1 MNPMLLCDAYKLGHM
16 EQYPEGTT
24 LVYSNFTARN
34 FKHMEKVYP
43 VDKMVFFGLSGVL
56 GKMVKMWD
64 NEFFDQPYIH
74 VKSDF
79 QRKVGHFV
87 KPDWVGYKYFEELHE
102 LGYLPLKI
110 MALPEGSK
118 VGPNVPVFTIENELP
133 QFFWLTNFVETYLS
147 AELWK
152 MSTAATIANVYR
164 EILLKYARK
173 TGSPEAFVD
182 WQGHDFSYRGLSC
195 SEDAAKTGAAHLTSF
210 LGTDTPPAIDYLFEN
225 YDVDGEFIGGSV
237 PACYDDQT
245 EILTDQGWK
254 LFKDVSP
261 SQKVAQYHPDGT
273 IDFVIPSEYYNMPYN
288 GPMVCFSKSGY
299 GYVDMVVTPNHKMI
313 RLHNERGLEFFE
325 AGDFSYHNRNGY
337 SHRSNIIVAGKTKTS
352 GNGLTAIDRLKI
364 AFQADGAL
372 PSHAE
377 DYNGKRSGKFPIRFS
392 LKKERKKERLVKILE
407 EANLEY
413 TLSEYDNDYY
423 SFWINCEEK
432 LLKDF
437 SWVNVSEISYDW
449 AKEFIEELQYWDGS
463 SKKRTIVYS
472 SINQSCVDK
481 VHAIA
486 SISGYKGQINSFLDK
501 RDDYKRQTT
510 HSIVLMRDKYLVS
523 GNDVKRTLVD
533 YSGNVHCVS
542 VPTKMLLVRR
552 NGRASVCG
560 NTEHSCMSAG
570 GKDTEFET
578 YERLLTKVYPSGI
591 VSIVSDTWD
600 LWNVLENYLPR
611 LKDVIMNRTPDALG
625 FAKCVIRPDSGD
637 PVHII
642 CGNPD
647 ATPGSAESKGVI
659 ECLWDVFGGTITST
673 GHKLLDS
680 HIGAI
685 YGDSITPHI
694 CDDIL
699 DTLEKKGFA
708 SADMVFGNGSF
719 TYNYTTRDTLG
730 FAMKATLTENGS
742 GLMELSKDPIT
753 DLTKTKKSAKGLLSV
768 VKNEK
773 GDFILLDQLDER
785 HPDDCLSEVEPRHV
799 ESLKEIRARVR
810 ES

>member
-43 VDKMVFFGLSGVL
+43 VKKMVFFGLSGVL
-56 GKMVKMWD
+56 GSMVKMWD
-64 NEFFDQPYIH
+64 NEFFDRSYIH
-74 VKSDF
+74 VKRDF

-87 KPDWVGYKYFEELHE
+87 KPDWVGYKYFEELHD

-164 EILLKYARK
+164 EILMKYARK
-173 TGSPEAFVD
+173 TCSPEAFVD

-210 LGTDTPPAIDYLFEN
+210 LGTDTLPAIDYLFEN

-237 PACYDDQT
+237 
-245 EILTDQGWK
+245 
-254 LFKDVSP
+254 
-261 SQKVAQYHPDGT
+261 
-273 IDFVIPSEYYNMPYN
+273 
-288 GPMVCFSKSGY
+288 
-299 GYVDMVVTPNHKMI
+299 
-313 RLHNERGLEFFE
+313 
-325 AGDFSYHNRNGY
+325 
-337 SHRSNIIVAGKTKTS
+337 
-352 GNGLTAIDRLKI
+352 
-364 AFQADGAL
+364 
-372 PSHAE
+372 
-377 DYNGKRSGKFPIRFS
+377 
-392 LKKERKKERLVKILE
+392 
-407 EANLEY
+407 
-413 TLSEYDNDYY
+413 
-423 SFWINCEEK
+423 
-432 LLKDF
+432 
-437 SWVNVSEISYDW
+437 
-449 AKEFIEELQYWDGS
+449 
-463 SKKRTIVYS
+463 
-472 SINQSCVDK
+472 
-481 VHAIA
+481 
-486 SISGYKGQINSFLDK
+486 
-501 RDDYKRQTT
+501 
-510 HSIVLMRDKYLVS
+510 HS
-523 GNDVKRTLVD
+523 
-533 YSGNVHCVS
+533 
-542 VPTKMLLVRR
+542 
-552 NGRASVCG
+552 
-560 NTEHSCMSAG
+560 TEHSVMSAG

-647 ATPGSAESKGVI
+647 AKPGSAESKGVI
-659 ECLWDVFGGTITST
+659 ECLWDVFGGTITPT

-694 CDDIL
+694 CEDIL
-699 DTLEKKGFA
+699 EKLHQKGFA
-708 SADMVFGNGSF
+708 SANMVFGIGSF

-742 GLMELSKDPIT
+742 GLMELSKDPVT

-773 GDFILLDQLDER
+773 GGFTLLDQLDER

-799 ESLKEIRARVR
+799 ESLKEIRDRVKQN
-810 ES
+810 